1 MPETA
6 AVRSGRR
13 LLTWQRHP
21 APGRDG
27 RPGWL
32 PVWSVPAWIRALR
45 AVVGDD
51 LADAFRRGAVYLTQA
66 VSWVLGPRAQPPD
79 TAVAAVTA
87 GIRLDEAIRGYLAEQ
102 GAKRVTKEDLWSL
115 VMATT
120 RLRLTAH
127 SLASLLGPG
136 PQAGPAGPAA
146 GDGHLGPGARHA
158 AAADRGTGRFL
169 RTRRR

>member
-1 MPETA
+1 MSPPVFRRLLRVPEIA

-45 AVVGDD
+45 AAVGDD

-102 GAKRVTKEDLWSL
+102 GAKRVTKEDLWSWSWPPPGSASPPIRWPACWDPGPRSARPRPL
-115 VMATT
+115 PATVIPARCTT
-120 RLRLTAH
+120 RC
-127 SLASLLGPG
+127 GG
-136 PQAGPAGPAA
+136 
-146 GDGHLGPGARHA
+146 
-158 AAADRGTGRFL
+158 
-169 RTRRR
+169 